1 MERDMGWDVPQFMD
15 RHKAAVPN
23 SQIGFLKGLVTP
35 MYELLAR
42 ILPKAEDRL
51 DQIKST
57 IERWGTIAD
66 DAKSP
71 KGDAKGEEES
81 GGPETKKKGD

>member
-51 DQIKST
+51 DQIKAT
-57 IERWGTIAD
+57 TERWGEIAS
-66 DAKSP
+66 AAETQGS
-71 KGDAKGEEES
+71 EEDS
-81 GGPETKKKGD
+81 KA